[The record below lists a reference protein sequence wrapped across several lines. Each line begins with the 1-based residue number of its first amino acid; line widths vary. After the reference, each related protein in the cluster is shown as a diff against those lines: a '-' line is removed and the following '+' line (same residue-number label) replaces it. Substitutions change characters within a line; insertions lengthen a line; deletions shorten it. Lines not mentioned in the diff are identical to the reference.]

1 MPGMTKRVLAAIL
14 WFYAG
19 WYAGAMLAEFIG
31 VSPLLGPLIGA
42 AAAGL
47 IAGDP
52 RRIIWK
58 SHAHGVDDRH
68 AGGPARGSLTGAGPP
83 TAVRAGPLNMEERR
97 VPVVTRRSS
106 VPRDIRDGPRRPT

>member
-1 MPGMTKRVLAAIL
+1 MTKRVLAAIL

-19 WYAGAMLAEFIG
+19 WYAGAMIAEFIG

-58 SHAHGVDDRH
+58 SHA
-68 AGGPARGSLTGAGPP
+68 
-83 TAVRAGPLNMEERR
+83 TASMTATPEGLPEAA
-97 VPVVTRRSS
+97 
-106 VPRDIRDGPRRPT
+106 